1 MVIDAC
7 LIFNEL
13 DLLELRLNELD
24 PVVDRF
30 VIVESNRT
38 HKGTLKPLYYAENAA
53 RFAAFHDKIVH
64 IVCPLADDGDGLP
77 AIRRR
82 EMTQR
87 NAILQGIRDC
97 ADDDI
102 ILISDCDEI
111 PRSHCVVKH
120 LDDGMVVTYLQ
131 KLYYYNFNT
140 FAPDRVWPGTR
151 ACRVSDARALSPH
164 VIRNGLGQP
173 DNIYPTFRH
182 IVDAGWHYS
191 YFGGVVA
198 IHNKMTEFLHQELVT
213 DENITARA
221 ISEKV
226 ARGTDIWGRPHEQDF
241 VIGAA
246 DDLPYT
252 VLRDLP
258 KWTHHFSPD
267 WKPEF
272 HEDWYSGAQALY
284 VGQLARQAP
293 EGAMVEIGCWE
304 GRSSIVIANLINPRI
319 LHCVDHWQGN
329 IDEDADHASGVTAR
343 ERDVLGAFVGN
354 MDQCTPGNWTHY
366 VQSWQSWIEMRRTQY
381 QTDPIWY
388 GHPSIAF
395 LHLDASHDRASVRDC
410 LLALKPFLVE
420 GAILCGDDAYDERVI
435 AGARDVFPDTEVLG
449 ERLWKVVYH
458 A

>member
-1 MVIDAC
+1 MIVDAVI
-7 LIFNEL
+7 FWNEL

-38 HKGTLKPLYYAENAA
+38 HKGTLKPLYYAENKA
-53 RFAAFHDKIVH
+53 RFAAFEAKIVY
-64 IVCPLADDGDGLP
+64 IVCPLMDDGDGLP

-102 ILISDCDEI
+102 VLISDCDEI
-111 PRSHCVVKH
+111 PRSHCVLKS

-131 KLYYYNFNT
+131 KLYYFNFNT
-140 FAPDRVWPGTR
+140 HAPDRVWPGTR

-173 DNIYPTFRH
+173 DNIYPIHRH
-182 IVDAGWHYS
+182 IADAGWHYS
-191 YFGGVVA
+191 YFGGVGGVFQ
-198 IHNKMTEFLHQELVT
+198 KMTQFLHQELVT
-213 DENITARA
+213 EENIHPDA
-221 ISEKV
+221 IADKI
-226 ARGTDIWGRPHEQDF
+226 ARGVDIWGREFEQDF

-252 VLRDLP
+252 VLRDMP
-258 KWTHHFSPD
+258 QWTHHFAHG
-267 WKPEF
+267 WRPEF

-293 EGAMVEIGCWE
+293 QGAIVEIGCWE
-304 GRSSIVIANLINPRI
+304 GRSSIIIANLINPRI

-329 IDEDADHASGVTAR
+329 IDEDADHESGKIAQ
-343 ERDVLGAFVGN
+343 ERDVYTTFRDN
-354 MDQCTPGNWTHY
+354 MERCTDGNWMARREP
-366 VQSWQSWIEMRRTQY
+366 WQSAVADWKWDHD
-381 QTDPIWY
+381 DPA
-388 GHPSIAF
+388 IAF
-395 LHLDASHDRASVRDC
+395 IHLDASHDRASVRDC
-410 LLALKPFLVE
+410 LLALKPFLVD

-435 AGARDVFPDTEVLG
+435 AGARDVFPDAEIVG
-449 ERLWKVVYH
+449 ERLWKVVHH

>member
-7 LIFNEL
+7 LLFNEL

-30 VIVESNRT
+30 VIVEANRT
-38 HKGTLKPLYYAENAA
+38 HKGTLKPLYYAENKA
-53 RFAAFHDKIVH
+53 RFAAFEDKIVH
-64 IVCPLADDGDGLP
+64 IVCPLLDDGDGLP

-82 EMTQR
+82 EMMQR

-111 PRSHCVVKH
+111 PRSHCVVTN

-140 FAPDRVWPGTR
+140 HAPERVWPGTR
-151 ACRVSDARALSPH
+151 ACRVADARALSPH

-173 DNIYPTFRH
+173 DNIYPIFRH
-182 IVDAGWHYS
+182 ISDAGWHYS
-191 YFGGVVA
+191 YFGGAPA
-198 IHNKMTEFLHQELVT
+198 IREKMTEFLHQELVT
-213 DENITARA
+213 SENTTRYA
-221 ISEKV
+221 IEDKV
-226 ARGTDIWGRPHEQDF
+226 KRGVDVWGREYEQDF
-241 VIGAA
+241 VIGTA

-258 KWTHHFSPD
+258 KWTQHFHAD
-267 WKPEF
+267 WQPEF
-272 HEDWYSGAQALY
+272 HENWYSGAQALY

-304 GRSSIVIANLINPRI
+304 GRSSIVIANLINPRV

-329 IDEDADHASGVTAR
+329 IDEDADHESGKIAS
-343 ERDVLGAFVGN
+343 ERDILATFVGN
-354 MDQCTPGNWTHY
+354 MERCTPQNWTEY
-366 VQSWQSWIEMRRTQY
+366 KQNWQTWVTCWKPNGR
-381 QTDPIWY
+381 
-388 GHPSIAF
+388 SIAF

-410 LLALKPFLVE
+410 LAAIKPFLVE

-435 AGARDVFPDTEVLG
+435 AGVRDVFPDAEMLG
-449 ERLWKVVYH
+449 GRLWKVAH
-458 A
+458 HEP